1 MAQSIVQKIAPLS
14 TPLAEPAMPTA
25 TRRANAAASRPTGA
39 SFWRRELGAAARASI
54 GTLAAVVLVGVWW
67 LVSGPLEWAPP
78 LFLPPPQEVA
88 RTLVRMCVEPYIGST
103 LWGHVYAS
111 LSVVMTGWLLAGIV
125 GVPLGIGMAWWRK
138 LRWIVFPLFQLV
150 RPVPPLAWIP
160 LAIVWLGL
168 GDTARVSVVFIAAL
182 VPWVLNAMQA
192 VYSVDALLVHAAR
205 TLGAS
210 EGRILTRVVCRTAL
224 PTLVAGARIA
234 LGNAWTTLIAAEL
247 LAASSG
253 LGYIALNASRTLE
266 TGVLLVAMGI
276 IGLLGA
282 LFSVG
287 MRKAARVMAPWSARN
302 GDD

>member
-1 MAQSIVQKIAPLS
+1 M
-14 TPLAEPAMPTA
+14 T
-25 TRRANAAASRPTGA
+25 
-39 SFWRRELGAAARASI
+39 ARASWWR
-54 GTLAAVVLVGVWW
+54 GDLSTRRRLAISCFALAVFVGAWW
-67 LVSGPLEWAPP
+67 IVTGPLALASP
-78 LFLPPPQEVA
+78 LFLPSPQEVA
-88 RTLVRMCVEPYIGST
+88 GTLVRMSVEPYLGST
-103 LWGHVYAS
+103 LWGHIGAS
-111 LSVVMTGWLLAGIV
+111 LSVVMSGWLLAGLV
-125 GVPLGIGMAWWRK
+125 GLPLGIAMAWWRR
-138 LRWIVFPLFQLV
+138 LRWIVFPVFQLL

-168 GDTARVSVVFIAAL
+168 GDAARISVVFIAAL
-182 VPWVLNAMQA
+182 VPWLMNSMQA

-210 EGRILTRVVCRTAL
+210 ERQILVRVVARTAL

-253 LGYIALNASRTLE
+253 LGYIALNAARTLE

-287 MRKAARVMAPWSARN
+287 MRQAARALAPWSVRS
-302 GDD
+302 GDE